1 MEPNKLDT
9 HIKEHLHFREI
20 QPSEKAWSKLDAM
33 LSAADSL
40 HSEQAEQKSTRRF
53 PWMYIAASIV
63 GFLLISSVYFSQS
76 SNGIGNPKNKVVL
89 ENGIS
94 TESKKNN
101 SAVVKAQNK
110 LNEVI
115 GKTAIK
121 TNIFAEKTIVN
132 SQKSINKKS
141 ILNQNPIVEVSIKNQ
156 KFKKKSINPQFVVVS
171 VDELLATAENPLK
184 KEMQLQQNLMVRVN
198 ATSLL
203 SEVDGELELSFREKV
218 INKVS
223 KNFKTVKV
231 AISNRNL
238 E

>member
-1 MEPNKLDT
+1 MVPNKFDT
-9 HIKEHLHFREI
+9 HIKEHLHSREI

-40 HSEQAEQKSTRRF
+40 HSEQAGQKRVRKF
-53 PWMYIAASIV
+53 RWMHIAAGVV
-63 GFLLISSVYFSQS
+63 GFLLISTFYFSQRS
-76 SNGIGNPKNKVVL
+76 TEISNPKNKVVL
-89 ENGIS
+89 DNSI
-94 TESKKNN
+94 TTKSKKEN
-101 SAVVKAQNK
+101 SVLVKAQNQ

-115 GKTAIK
+115 EKTAIK
-121 TNIFAEKTIVN
+121 TNIFVEKTIVN
-132 SQKSINKKS
+132 SQKSINNKS
-141 ILNQNPIVEVSIKNQ
+141 ILSQNQIVEVSTINQ
-156 KFKKKSINPQFVVVS
+156 KFKKKSIDPSVVVS
-171 VDELLATAENPLK
+171 VEELLASAENPLK
-184 KEMQLQQNLMVRVN
+184 KEMQLQQTLMVCVN

-203 SEVDGELELSFREKV
+203 VEVDGELELSFREKV